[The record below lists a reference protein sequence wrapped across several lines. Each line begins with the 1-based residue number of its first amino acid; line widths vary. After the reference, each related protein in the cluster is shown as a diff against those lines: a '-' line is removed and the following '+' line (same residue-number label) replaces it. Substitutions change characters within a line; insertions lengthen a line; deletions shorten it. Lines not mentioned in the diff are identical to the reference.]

1 MKRYEFDF
9 TTKITFDLPIIN
21 HNFVLK
27 CLPKDTVFQ
36 RIYDIKI
43 TLEPECSY
51 SIGED
56 SFGNKTIN
64 GTINKEHNKFA
75 FSVKGKVLASHYKLM
90 EDLEKIY
97 LYESS
102 GTKAS
107 DEIIQ
112 FFKGI
117 PLTGNIKND
126 VSAICEMVYNYMTYT
141 PNSTDILTTAAEAF
155 DKKQGVCQDYAHIA
169 ITLLKLAKIPARYC
183 DGFIEGE
190 GETHAWIEYYD
201 NGIWYG
207 FDPTHNKAVDYGYI
221 KLGQGRDSYDCSVE
235 RGCFAC
241 KKGIVT
247 QNSEIM
253 VKVGEIYDN

>member
-1 MKRYEFDF
+1 MKRYEFEF
-9 TTKITFDLPIIN
+9 TTKIKFDLPVIN

-27 CLPKDTVFQ
+27 CLPKNTVFQ
-36 RIYDIKI
+36 RIYDAKI
-43 TLEPECSY
+43 DVVPDCSY

-64 GTINKEHNKFA
+64 GTINREHNEFM
-75 FSVKGKVLASHYKLM
+75 FSVKGKALVSHYKLM

-97 LYESS
+97 IYESS
-102 GTKAS
+102 RTKPDKALK
-107 DEIIQ
+107 E
-112 FFKGI
+112 FLNGI
-117 PLTGNIKND
+117 ALSGNIKQD
-126 VSAICEMVYNYMTYT
+126 AAKICGAVYNHMIYM
-141 PNSTDILTTAAEAF
+141 PNSTDISTTASEAF
-155 DKKQGVCQDYAHIA
+155 NKKQGVCQDYAHIA

-183 DGFIEGE
+183 NGFIEGE

-207 FDPTHNKAVDYGYI
+207 YDPTHNKAVDYGYI

-241 KKGIVT
+241 KKGIVS
-247 QNSEIM
+247 QSSEIM

>member
-1 MKRYEFDF
+1 MKKYEFEF
-9 TTKITFDLPIIN
+9 TTKISFDLPIIN

-27 CLPKDTVFQ
+27 CLPKNTVFQ
-36 RIYDIKI
+36 RIYDIEI
-43 TLEPECSY
+43 TVGPDSRY
-51 SIGED
+51 TIGED

-64 GTINKEHNKFA
+64 GTIIKEHNEFV
-75 FSVKGKVLASHYKLM
+75 FSVKGRALVSQYKLM

-97 LYESS
+97 IYESS
-102 GTKAS
+102 RTKVS
-107 DEIIQ
+107 DAIVE
-112 FFKGI
+112 FFKTI
-117 PLTGNIKND
+117 PVNGDIKQD
-126 VSAICEMVYNYMTYT
+126 AAKICEAVYNYMTYI
-141 PNSTDILTTAAEAF
+141 PNSTDVSTTAAEAF

-207 FDPTHNKAVDYGYI
+207 YDPTHNRAIDYGYI
-221 KLGQGRDSYDCSVE
+221 KLAQGRDSYDCSVE
-235 RGCFAC
+235 RGCFAS
-241 KKGIVT
+241 KKGIVS
-247 QNSEIM
+247 QSSDIM